1 MNRIKFSFAIG
12 IFLSVM
18 LLSCT
23 NTQDKKSEE
32 ETSLVV
38 EKKTPF
44 FKISLAQWS
53 LHRTINKGELSPL
66 DFAQKANEL
75 GFEGIEYVSFLY
87 QPYLTTGDN
96 PQVAMQA
103 LLDTLKSKSEIYGVK
118 NLLIMVDREGNLAI
132 SDEGERNQSVESHKK
147 WIDAAAFLGC
157 HSIRVNLNGTTE
169 VNEWVSNSIDA
180 LKKLSTYGQSKNINV
195 IVENHGG
202 LSSNAKLL
210 NQVISSVGMSNC
222 GTLPDFGNFC
232 IKREEGIQGGETPC
246 IEEYDKYKGTQE
258 LMEYAKAVSAKSN
271 VFDENGDESN
281 INYEKMLQI
290 VKNAGYTGYIGV
302 EYEGSDLS
310 EIEGIEATRKLL
322 LKAAKQLK

>member
-1 MNRIKFSFAIG
+1 MNCIKSSFAISV
-12 IFLSVM
+12 FLSLV
-18 LLSCT
+18 LFSCT
-23 NTQDKKSEE
+23 NTQDKNNE
-32 ETSLVV
+32 
-38 EKKTPF
+38 
-44 FKISLAQWS
+44 ISLAQWS

-87 QPYLTTGDN
+87 QPYLAIGNDAEA
-96 PQVAMQA
+96 AMQI
-103 LLDTLKSKSEIYGVK
+103 LLDTLKIKSETYGVK
-118 NLLIMVDREGNLAI
+118 NILIMVDREGNLAT
-132 SDEGERNQSVESHKK
+132 SDEDERDQSVENHKK

-157 HSIRVNLNGTTE
+157 HSIRVNLNGSTE
-169 VNEWVSNSIDA
+169 VDEWVTNSVDA
-180 LKKLSTYGQSKNINV
+180 LKKLATYGQTKNINV

-232 IKREEGIQGGETPC
+232 IKREERGAPC

-271 VFDENGDESN
+271 VFDENGNESN
-281 INYEKMLQI
+281 IDYVRMLQI
-290 VKNAGYTGYIGV
+290 VKDAGYTSYIGV
-302 EYEGSDLS
+302 EYEGNLS

-322 LKAAKQLK
+322 LKAASQLK

>member
-1 MNRIKFSFAIG
+1 MNCIKSSFAISV
-12 IFLSVM
+12 FLSLV
-18 LLSCT
+18 LFSCT
-23 NTQDKKSEE
+23 NTQDKNNEKESSLTVEE
-32 ETSLVV
+32 
-38 EKKTPF
+38 KTPF

-87 QPYLTTGDN
+87 QPYLAIGNDAEA
-96 PQVAMQA
+96 AMQI
-103 LLDTLKSKSEIYGVK
+103 LLDTLKIKSETYGVK
-118 NLLIMVDREGNLAI
+118 NILIMVDREGNLAT
-132 SDEGERNQSVESHKK
+132 SDEDERDQSVENHKK

-157 HSIRVNLNGTTE
+157 HSIRVNLNGSTE
-169 VNEWVSNSIDA
+169 VDEWVTNSVDA
-180 LKKLSTYGQSKNINV
+180 LKKLATYGQTKNINV

-232 IKREEGIQGGETPC
+232 IKREERGAPC

-271 VFDENGDESN
+271 VFDENGNESN
-281 INYEKMLQI
+281 IDYVRMLQI
-290 VKNAGYTGYIGV
+290 VKDAGYTGYIGV
-302 EYEGSDLS
+302 EYEGNLS

-322 LKAAKQLK
+322 LKAASQLK